1 MAKVISLQKTK
12 ERRVEKGEAGDL
24 TGLLRR
30 ATLICKE
37 NLNFSQDK
45 LSVIKEGQLKN
56 VLEGKITQ
64 EIFSR
69 KLISSDIFLCGIYV
83 AKLLSELALS
93 APESW
98 WAVDYFASDDLL
110 ALKRGGDSCFII
122 CGVFPERGNRRMMK
136 IAYYQKMGVSFYYK
150 FYNRAN
156 IEIGYHMSNQFQTMV
171 AIVQSCIKNF

>member
-1 MAKVISLQKTK
+1 MAKVISLQKAK
-12 ERRVEKGEAGDL
+12 ERRIEKGEAGDL

-98 WAVDYFASDDLL
+98 WAIDYFASDDSLT
-110 ALKRGGDSCFII
+110 LKKGGDICFII
-122 CGVFPERGNRRMMK
+122 CGVFPKRGNQRLMN
-136 IAYYQKMGVSFYYK
+136 ITYYQKMGVSFYHK

-171 AIVQSCIKNF
+171 TVVQGCMRNF